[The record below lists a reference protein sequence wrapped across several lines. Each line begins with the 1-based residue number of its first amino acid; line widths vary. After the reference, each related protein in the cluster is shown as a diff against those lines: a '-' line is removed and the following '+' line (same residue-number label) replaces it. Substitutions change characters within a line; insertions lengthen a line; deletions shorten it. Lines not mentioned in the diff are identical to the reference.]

1 MVKGLTAKETRELS
15 GVLWMLYILIVM
27 IVTWLYTV
35 SQNSLYT
42 SVLSRCEI
50 ILSINYTYRS
60 LKVEL
65 FQPKYFH
72 KHCLF
77 ASIQNTFLDKYYY
90 KTNKLY
96 LWFFLMFNLDAVK
109 LYAFSILFYSSAEHK
124 FIQLK
129 LGVPAQDSPHKLRFF
144 KTHLRT
150 SVIGIN

>member
-1 MVKGLTAKETRELS
+1 M
-15 GVLWMLYILIVM
+15 
-27 IVTWLYTV
+27 
-35 SQNSLYT
+35 
-42 SVLSRCEI
+42 
-50 ILSINYTYRS
+50 SINYTYRS

-96 LWFFLMFNLDAVK
+96 LWFFLMVNLDAVK

-129 LGVPAQDSPHKLRFF
+129 LVYQLKILPSWDFSKHTWELPLLELTNFLSRIEMNENNFTIENKQ
-144 KTHLRT
+144 
-150 SVIGIN
+150 N